1 MEKRKYQILD
11 GIVYPDDKTEWKGFI
26 DRPSDEVHLPVPDD
40 AVVYWNRRET
50 IPRQIYNM
58 NYTLIQHV
66 SGTDHQLHEYDADI
80 IRTRFEKNEVRKLIF
95 CIRVFVGELFFCDSD
110 FSSIV
115 NYPSEDL
122 SHFEVLEISRNDDCI
137 LRIMAIDW
145 FGRKTDLMIIYDS
158 FHIKDNVSN
167 VQKEYIVFHDF
178 IKEIS
183 YAYLLAEVM
192 NDGIVTNPNMK
203 VIYKYQ
209 EMHQEPEYDIFVLS
223 GITTI
228 NKIVFNEYD
237 EDGELYKR
245 TETPGTIVPEVH
257 RSFIHTSIPFEKVE
271 RYILDWIVDRVLHK
285 GDE

>member
-1 MEKRKYQILD
+1 MEKSRYEILD
-11 GIVYPDDKTEWKGFI
+11 GVVYPDNKTEWKGFI
-26 DRPSDEVHLPVPDD
+26 DRPSDEVHIPVPDD
-40 AVVYWNRRET
+40 AVIYGNRRET

-80 IRTRFEKNEVRKLIF
+80 IRTRFEKNEVRKLIS
-95 CIRVFVGELFFCDSD
+95 CIRVFVGELFFYDSD

-115 NYPSEDL
+115 NCFSEDL
-122 SHFEVLEISRNDDCI
+122 ISHFEVLDITRNDDCI
-137 LRIMAIDW
+137 LRIMSIDR
-145 FGRKTDLMIIYDS
+145 FGRKTDLMVIYDT
-158 FHIKDNVSN
+158 FPIKDNVSN
-167 VQKEYIVFHDF
+167 VQKHYTVIHDF

-183 YAYLLAEVM
+183 YAYLLGEIM
-192 NDGIVTNPNMK
+192 SDGIVTGPDVK

-209 EMHQEPEYDIFVLS
+209 EMHQDPEYDIFVLS

-285 GDE
+285 GD